1 MITDDEQDNE
11 YVDLYD
17 LGWHDGFSKKQVDQD
32 YCASEEY
39 MAGYIH
45 GTREQQRNDAK

>member
-1 MITDDEQDNE
+1 MNDDEQDNE

-17 LGWHDGFSKKQVDQD
+17 LGWHDGLSKKPADQD

-39 MAGYIH
+39 MAGYRS
-45 GTREQQRNDAK
+45 GAGEQ